1 MEKSMWWRTRLLT
14 KSQHQV
20 TIHMSMPS
28 CTDPPAPVKPAD
40 DVALANTLTAISRE
54 TLSQNPRVSSSWI
67 PDLQKLCEINAHC
80 CLKLISFGVICY
92 RPISKQFTIIVNG
105 CMSINKEICTIWSV
119 LVLNWPQFTRAYWRL
134 VLTKLGFVL
143 PPDWRGN

>member
-1 MEKSMWWRTRLLT
+1 MWWRTRLLT

-54 TLSQNPRVSSSWI
+54 TLSQNPPSKQLLDSW
-67 PDLQKLCEINAHC
+67 PTEIVWNKC
-80 CLKLISFGVICY
+80 SCLKLISFGVICY

-119 LVLNWPQFTRAYWRL
+119 LVLDWLQFTRAYWRL